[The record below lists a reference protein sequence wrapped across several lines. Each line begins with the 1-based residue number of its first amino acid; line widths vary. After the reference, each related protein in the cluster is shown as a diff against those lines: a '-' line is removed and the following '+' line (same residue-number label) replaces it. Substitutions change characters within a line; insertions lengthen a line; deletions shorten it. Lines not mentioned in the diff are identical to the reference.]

1 MSRNR
6 DTGAYGHL
14 GDNTNLLIN
23 GGFDVWQRGETFSAG
38 DEYTADRWRVSSN
51 STGQRSSLV
60 PVGIDS
66 VFSLAVTGVAA
77 APAIYTSVEL
87 PLVGTTAKSGVFKAN
102 TDFTIS
108 YWVKATSGNFG
119 GVIRFADQVT
129 TVGGTRVPV
138 FTIPSVAA
146 TGSWQKIEHTFN
158 IGSAIPDAANRCLE
172 IVINNDVSASTFSV
186 TQAKLEEGGVATP
199 FEAEPYGDVLAKCQ
213 RYYFL
218 AEFGWCRIRQ
228 AQASSGGPNVT
239 HRWTGSLPVTM
250 RSRPSIE
257 IINYLVAEN
266 ISTSP
271 SAYVPANPNTPT
283 YNSVTLNF
291 TPTPSAVLWGFECGI
306 RADAEL

>member
-1 MSRNR
+1 VYSKAEVQEVTQAN
-6 DTGAYGHL
+6 A
-14 GDNTNLLIN
+14 NILIN
-23 GGFDVWQRGETFSAG
+23 GDFQVWQRGETFSSG

-172 IVINNDVSASTFSV
+172 IVINNDVSASTFSI
-186 TQAKLEEGGVATP
+186 TQAKLEEGSVATP
-199 FEAEPYGDVLAKCQ
+199 FEVEPYGDVLLKCR
-213 RYYFL
+213 RYYWQGYAQDSDAFKYGISGSSNAVALSVVSLPTTLRAAPTIAFL
-218 AEFGWCRIRQ
+218 SGTPVNCTPSDFSFGFD
-228 AQASSGGPNVT
+228 GFT
-239 HRWTGSLPVTM
+239 HRGSINSTGYYRVQTALY
-250 RSRPSIE
+250 E
-257 IINYLVAEN
+257 
-266 ISTSP
+266 
-271 SAYVPANPNTPT
+271 
-283 YNSVTLNF
+283 
-291 TPTPSAVLWGFECGI
+291 
-306 RADAEL
+306 ADAEL